1 MAPSLHD
8 RQKVARD
15 TIARSASITAET
27 AGASL
32 ESIFISEQLPSLHDL
47 ACPGITNTELKIVN
61 LDSFSAARNILET
74 DDDAEGKVAVLNL
87 ASDEERAGG
96 WIYSLAT
103 TQEEAL
109 CYSSTLYETL
119 KPSYYPWPNL
129 GPGSVAG
136 IFSPSVV
143 IFKHDLDNDC
153 KDLPKN
159 KRAVVSVI
167 TVAAPRVPDLT
178 ADKLAFERASDLE
191 DLRGKIRLVYRMAA
205 RNGKTSLVLGAM
217 GCGAYRCPT
226 RVVAEE
232 MKSILME
239 EEFHKWFKHI
249 VLAIYST
256 RRNGEGNFE
265 IFKEVFDGVYTRE

>member
-1 MAPSLHD
+1 
-8 RQKVARD
+8 
-15 TIARSASITAET
+15 
-27 AGASL
+27 
-32 ESIFISEQLPSLHDL
+32 
-47 ACPGITNTELKIVN
+47 
-61 LDSFSAARNILET
+61 
-74 DDDAEGKVAVLNL
+74 
-87 ASDEERAGG
+87 
-96 WIYSLAT
+96 
-103 TQEEAL
+103 L

-205 RNGKTSLVLGAM
+205 RNGKTSLVLG
-217 GCGAYRCPT
+217 GSSRGLQCL
-226 RVVAEE
+226 
-232 MKSILME
+232 KSLSLIYE
-239 EEFHKWFKHI
+239 QVQWDAGHI
-249 VLAIYST
+249 
-256 RRNGEGNFE
+256 
-265 IFKEVFDGVYTRE
+265 GVQLGSLLKR

>member
-96 WIYSLAT
+96 WIHSLAT
-103 TQEEAL
+103 TQ
-109 CYSSTLYETL
+109 
-119 KPSYYPWPNL
+119 
-129 GPGSVAG
+129 
-136 IFSPSVV
+136 
-143 IFKHDLDNDC
+143 
-153 KDLPKN
+153 
-159 KRAVVSVI
+159 
-167 TVAAPRVPDLT
+167 
-178 ADKLAFERASDLE
+178 
-191 DLRGKIRLVYRMAA
+191 
-205 RNGKTSLVLGAM
+205 
-217 GCGAYRCPT
+217 
-226 RVVAEE
+226 
-232 MKSILME
+232 
-239 EEFHKWFKHI
+239 
-249 VLAIYST
+249 
-256 RRNGEGNFE
+256 
-265 IFKEVFDGVYTRE
+265 